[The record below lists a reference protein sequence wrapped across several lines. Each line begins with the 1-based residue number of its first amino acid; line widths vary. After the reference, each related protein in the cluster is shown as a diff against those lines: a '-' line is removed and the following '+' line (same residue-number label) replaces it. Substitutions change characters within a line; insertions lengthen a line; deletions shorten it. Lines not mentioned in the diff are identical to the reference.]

1 MKHVVQSKVQ
11 RKGGVWWPAEQSG
24 ELPAGTVIDVLIPA
38 LNEERSLPLVLSA
51 IPEHWVR
58 RVVVVD
64 NGSTDRTAFVA
75 REHGALVV
83 DEPVRGYGA
92 ACLAGL
98 AFMSQDPP
106 DIVVFLD
113 ADFSDYPEELPR
125 VVQPILDGS
134 ADLVIGSRTLGAR
147 DRGALLPQAL
157 FGNWLACTLVEI
169 MYGYRFSDLGPFR
182 AVRWPALVEIGMRDR
197 DFGWTVEMQVKA
209 AQRKM
214 AAVEVP
220 VSYRKRIG
228 VSKVTGTVRGSVMAG
243 YKILSTIFLQY
254 LEK

>member
-1 MKHVVQSKVQ
+1 MKPVVQSKVQ
-11 RKGGVWWPAEQSG
+11 RKGGVWWPAEQQG
-24 ELPAGTVIDVLIPA
+24 GLPSDVVIDVLIPA
-38 LNEERSLPLVLSA
+38 LNEERSLPLVLNA
-51 IPEHWVR
+51 LPEGWVR
-58 RVVVVD
+58 RVVVVN
-64 NGSTDRTAFVA
+64 NGSTDRTAAVA

-83 DEPVRGYGA
+83 DEPVRGYGS

-98 AFMSQDPP
+98 AFISQNPP
-106 DIVVFLD
+106 DILVFLD
-113 ADFSDYPEELPR
+113 ADYSDYPEELPR

-134 ADLVIGSRTLGAR
+134 AELVIGSRTLGER

-182 AVRWPALVEIGMRDR
+182 AVSWPALIEIGMQDR

-209 AQRKM
+209 ARRKI